1 MGRPFA
7 IIGFSMFAS
16 LFFIGILGIYS
27 AYILLAICMI
37 AGIVMLSIPRLRKYT
52 AVGIAA
58 FSVVFACLL
67 YVGYYYFSY
76 HPVTKYFGKEFT
88 VSGRV
93 EDYPDFQYDKYYTEV
108 KVEKVNQKSVKPFT
122 MRISFAEP
130 VEAEP
135 GDTLQTKTY
144 VLEAG
149 SDSVFTKLNFL
160 SKGIYALSFS
170 SEEPVITKNTDSFK
184 GINFYLATYR
194 KAIVHSLMQLL
205 PKNSA
210 ALAAAVLIGDKS
222 YIGADVKES
231 ISSVGISHIICVS
244 GLHLSILGFAFIKLF
259 DMLKTSR
266 KVKYLSCAVFI
277 LFFMALCGFTSSVV
291 RAGVMFL
298 IYILAELLL
307 AEPDSR
313 NSLGLASILI
323 LLNPFHAGNIGFI
336 FSFTATLSIIT
347 AGSKGCAYLKEKWS
361 IPKRK
366 KLIQIGFSV
375 LEIIIISLCVNV
387 FCLPFSV
394 MIFKKISLISIFAN
408 VLILPFASALLIS
421 SGLTAV
427 FGMLPLGVFGFIV
440 YPVAFICSTL
450 CAYMLKIVHLLG
462 IIPFSNIY
470 TGTVPVFITMALT
483 LLICAGC
490 VVFINN
496 KKKCFR
502 VSTFCAVLLF
512 LTGVGISFIQNTHTL
527 ALRVHSLKNNIC
539 ISLTCADEFILLDAG
554 NNTYTYQKVKESLFR
569 SNSRDIDY
577 FILSANART
586 QSGKSEKIIRECE
599 VKNLVL
605 PPKTDAALYQQLSAS
620 TRITQE
626 QYQTFT
632 TKHGITVTYYNIKFC
647 AVSFS
652 YNGTNVLYVNTP
664 YVDLSVLPNSMQHF
678 SYLIIGG
685 KVNETFS
692 NEKTNAII
700 EISGEKTN
708 TRINPEQTIY
718 TTDSLS
724 DIEIRISNSHSTIG
738 RANRWLQ

>member
-67 YVGYYYFSY
+67 YLGYYYISY

-108 KVEKVNQKSVKPFT
+108 KVEKINQKSVKPFT

-135 GDTLQTKTY
+135 GDTLQTKTI

-170 SEEPVITKNTDSFK
+170 TQEPVITKNTDSFK

-259 DMLKTSR
+259 NMLKTSR

-394 MIFKKISLISIFAN
+394 LIFKKISLISIFAN

-440 YPVAFICSTL
+440 YPVAFICSIL

-470 TGTVPVFITMALT
+470 TGTLPVFITVALI
-483 LLICAGC
+483 LIICAGC
-490 VVFINN
+490 ILLIKNKNKCICICAICAVVVFLSSI
-496 KKKCFR
+496 
-502 VSTFCAVLLF
+502 
-512 LTGVGISFIQNTHTL
+512 GVGYIQNSRSL
-527 ALRVHSLKNNIC
+527 EIRVHSLKNSTC
-539 ISLTCADEFILLDAG
+539 ISLSCGDEFILLNAG
-554 NNTYTYQKVKESLFR
+554 NNSYTYQKLKESLFR
-569 SNSRDIDY
+569 SNSVNIDY
-577 FILSANART
+577 FILSSDARS
-586 QSGKSEKIIRECE
+586 QSGKSEKIMRECE

-605 PPKTDAALYQQLSAS
+605 PPKTDAALYQQLCAS

-632 TKHGITVTYYNIKFC
+632 TKQGITVAYYNIKFC
-647 AVSFS
+647 AVLFS
-652 YNGTNVLYVNTP
+652 YHGTNVLYVNTP
-664 YVDLSVLPNSMQHF
+664 HADLSVLPNSMQHF
-678 SYLIIGG
+678 SYLIAGG
-685 KVNETFS
+685 KINDTFS
-692 NEKTNAII
+692 NVKTNAII
-700 EISGEKTN
+700 EISGKSSASVTN
-708 TRINPEQTIY
+708 AKQTIY
-718 TTDSLS
+718 TTDTLS
-724 DIEIRISNSHSTIG
+724 DIVIRITNSYSTIG
-738 RANRWLQ
+738 GVNKWQQ